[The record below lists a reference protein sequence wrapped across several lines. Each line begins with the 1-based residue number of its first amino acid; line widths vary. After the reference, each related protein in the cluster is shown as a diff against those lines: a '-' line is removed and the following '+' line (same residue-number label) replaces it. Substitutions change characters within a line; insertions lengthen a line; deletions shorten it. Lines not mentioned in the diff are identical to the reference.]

1 MTSGTNQLVGLVI
14 PNWDFTLRLAYA
26 IDLVGGNETKSI
38 DNELVLNQGSYGW
51 CDASSN
57 RITYYCEFE
66 HLFEAD
72 LHRALS
78 LSPSGDGDWGKN
90 VIHVLFVKPSG
101 LDSVIVTCRFM
112 PPTNEDASV
121 WLNEKM
127 GNLIEMVCFHFIQKP
142 YFE

>member
-26 IDLVGGNETKSI
+26 IDLVGGNEIKSI
-38 DNELVLNQGSYGW
+38 DNEIVLNQGSYRW
-51 CDASSN
+51 CDESN
-57 RITYYCEFE
+57 NAITYYCEFE

-72 LHRALS
+72 LHRAMS
-78 LSPSGDGDWGKN
+78 LSPSRGGDWAKN

-112 PPTNEDASV
+112 PPTSEDASV
-121 WLNEKM
+121 WLYEKM
-127 GNLIEMVCFHFIQKP
+127 DNLKEMVCFHFIQNP